1 MEGRGGGGLF
11 KYDDDDDAGAANRG
25 MAAQLSPKA
34 KMRIE
39 KAFIEGSNTVQRAK
53 VCPVIFLAV
62 S

>member
-1 MEGRGGGGLF
+1 MEGGGGREDGLF
-11 KYDDDDDAGAANRG
+11 KYDGDAGAANRG